1 MLDIVKTSQNH
12 NGNGSDAINGR
23 GTLRRKLTPRQRI
36 ALGADIALGVAPLAP
51 SLKQSAAAVGI
62 SVFELRGRPRSRN
75 SGMPSRLA
83 RSSVPGSKRRT
94 QRARRRS
101 GPLVSVTSGMS
112 SPASLADFAYGVVR
126 AQMRG

>member
-51 SLKQSAAAVGI
+51 SLKQAAAAVGI
-62 SVFELRGRPRSRN
+62 SVFELRKE
-75 SGMPSRLA
+75 LKA
-83 RSSVPGSKRRT
+83 RAKFRQTAEQEQWDAEQAGEIVGAWVQASDT
-94 QRARRRS
+94 ARAK
-101 GPLVSVTSGMS
+101 
-112 SPASLADFAYGVVR
+112 AVR
-126 AQMRG
+126 AIGVGDVWDVIASIVG